1 MARDWETWLRNSIG
15 PASATEQD
23 DRDRTEK
30 RIRDAIMA
38 DNRLASNIRV
48 FVKGSYAN
56 KTNVRRD
63 SDVDIAVEW
72 KSWAYITRVND
83 ALKYSWPQL
92 GVTLGGDGPTPS
104 EYRQWIRD
112 ALVTAF
118 GNAAVD
124 VTGKTAITVTKSSTT
139 LDADVVPSFRLKRYA
154 RLGAAPDVGNRV
166 YRTDSQ
172 TITNWPDQHKANSI
186 TKNTATTK
194 RYKQL
199 VRALKRL
206 ENDMLSVGLLKDE
219 VQGYFIECLLY
230 NLPHREFSGTSY
242 KTTASNLLA
251 ALWHAIQSDTHNDW
265 VEVNGL
271 KWLWRDGQTWTPAE
285 AANFADQAWKY
296 LKTG

>member
-1 MARDWETWLRNSIG
+1 
-15 PASATEQD
+15 
-23 DRDRTEK
+23 
-30 RIRDAIMA
+30 MA
-38 DNRLASNIRV
+38 DKRLASNVRV

-72 KSWAYITRVND
+72 TSWAYITRVND
-83 ALKYSWPQL
+83 AEKYSWQQL
-92 GVTLGGDGPTPS
+92 GVTLGGDGPSPS
-104 EYRQWIRD
+104 EYRQWISD
-112 ALVTAF
+112 ALVIAF
-118 GNAAVD
+118 GGAAVD

-139 LDADVVPSFRLKRYA
+139 LDADVVPSFRLKRYTI
-154 RLGAAPDVGNRV
+154 LGATPDVGNRV
-166 YRTDSQ
+166 YRTDEG

-186 TKNTATTK
+186 AKNTATTK

-230 NLPHREFSGTSY
+230 NLPNGGFGTTSY
-242 KTTASNLLA
+242 KNTALDLLA
-251 ALWHAIQSDTHNDW
+251 KLWQAIQDDTHKDW

-271 KWLWRDGQTWTPAE
+271 KWLWRDGQTWKPEE
-285 AANFADQAWKY
+285 ASNFAYIAWNY
-296 LKTG
+296 INGS